1 MIRWQNYNKLSYS
14 AIIVDFN
21 TKKVEKINILR
32 KDLLEEIKKSYKKG
46 LLLSLDDLIQII
58 SSNLKYHYWS
68 RAEYETMIGG
78 LFEENPKN
86 FTKIDIYYQLK
97 DNISFIANMINDEL
111 GLNLPKKRKEI
122 KK

>member
-1 MIRWQNYNKLSYS
+1 MIRWQNYNKLFYS
-14 AIIVDFN
+14 AIIFDFN

-111 GLNLPKKRKEI
+111 GLNLPKKRKET
-122 KK
+122 K

>member
-111 GLNLPKKRKEI
+111 GLNLPKKRKET

>member
-97 DNISFIANMINDEL
+97 DNIPFIANMINDEL
-111 GLNLPKKRKEI
+111 GLNLPKKRKET